1 MDPLESIRPTEDDL
15 RTIELF
21 SDGDN
26 RTVLRISG
34 SVFVLNDAETNYL
47 IELVERYKELSNDS

>member
-1 MDPLESIRPTEDDL
+1 MDPLEPIRPTEIDL

-21 SDGDN
+21 PDGDN